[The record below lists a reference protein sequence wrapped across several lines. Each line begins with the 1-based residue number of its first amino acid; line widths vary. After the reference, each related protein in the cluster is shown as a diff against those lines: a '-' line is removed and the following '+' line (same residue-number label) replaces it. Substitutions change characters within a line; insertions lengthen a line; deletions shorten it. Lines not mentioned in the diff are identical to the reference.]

1 MFYRPVVFA
10 FGSLDVF
17 TANFV
22 MSTLPPDDLSQ
33 TSRNTSVIE
42 TKAAHRKRDKSAT
55 EQSRSDSKNLT
66 IKLSDVIDLDAEDY
80 VHIPTTVAPTVPSQS
95 NLLNSSATYNG
106 RNIPDRTLATTVTS
120 QYNPPTRSLNNNRR
134 SCSPNHESLSPK
146 TIPKG
151 TESEE
156 ICVTFRPESDT
167 GSGNNDEE
175 MEVIPLSPQPE
186 RRRRFKVF
194 PRLYQNTQ
202 QVSGNRVLHEHTDD
216 EHFDD

>member
-1 MFYRPVVFA
+1 
-10 FGSLDVF
+10 
-17 TANFV
+17 
-22 MSTLPPDDLSQ
+22 MSTLPPDDSSQ

-42 TKAAHRKRDKSAT
+42 TKAAHRKKRDESAT

-66 IKLSDVIDLDAEDY
+66 IKLSDVIDLDAEDD
-80 VHIPTTVAPTVPSQS
+80 VHVPTTVVAPTVTSQS
-95 NLLNSSATYNG
+95 NLLNSSTTYND

-120 QYNPPTRSLNNNRR
+120 QYNPPTRNLNNNRR
-134 SCSPNHESLSPK
+134 SCSPTHQSLSPK

-156 ICVTFRPESDT
+156 ICVTFRPESDTGT